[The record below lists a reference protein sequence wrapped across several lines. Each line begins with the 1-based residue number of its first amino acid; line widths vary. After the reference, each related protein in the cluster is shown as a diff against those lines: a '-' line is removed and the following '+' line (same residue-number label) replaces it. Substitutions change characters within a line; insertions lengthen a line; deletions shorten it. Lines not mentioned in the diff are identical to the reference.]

1 MFHRIYTLAALVC
14 AATIISGC
22 ADDRPVYAGGAD
34 FNNSDAGSGGDG
46 AGGSTSN
53 AGTGG
58 NGTGGAAGSGGDSA
72 GGSTSNAGTGGDGG
86 TSTGGSN
93 NGGTG
98 GYGLPGYFHSEVRQV
113 FSFEITESDPYSSF
127 GFYGEKGQ
135 DLINCAYDGVC
146 MKKAK
151 DNTPGRPFQ
160 FLKDGSYSESFTG
173 ISKAFCTYQNSSGCD
188 GGHITVTAGYGC
200 KDKQGHSRTCLVSGV
215 AQLSG
220 SKSATYVEIGP
231 SNTVALGYDDGDV
244 CTPTVFC
251 FIAEHG
257 VSIEQ

>member
-1 MFHRIYTLAALVC
+1 MFHRFYTLAALVC
-14 AATIISGC
+14 AAFIISGC

-58 NGTGGAAGSGGDSA
+58 NG
-72 GGSTSNAGTGGDGG
+72 STA
-86 TSTGGSN
+86 
-93 NGGTG
+93 
-98 GYGLPGYFHSEVRQV
+98 GLPGSYNPGIRQV

-173 ISKAFCTYQNSSGCD
+173 ISKAFCTYQNSSSCD
-188 GGHITVTAGYGC
+188 GGHITVNAGYGC
-200 KDKQGHSRTCLVSGV
+200 VEKYTGKARTCLVSGV
-215 AQLSG
+215 VQLSG

-231 SNTVALGYDDGDV
+231 SHTVALGYDNGDI